1 MVEKL
6 SQAVESSCR
15 TSQDQQTV
23 LNSARL
29 LTRIIPFIFED
40 PDWAGFFWSEA
51 GGETGGELAHRL
63 LSAVSDLLFCPDFT
77 VSSGRSRSR
86 EEVEELNNIDSCEY
100 IWEVGVG
107 CAHST
112 GQLTQHHH
120 NREELLRL
128 LLTSFSESI
137 YSEAG
142 QGRAAWLSLFTSPH
156 NRHTLPL
163 FTSLLNTV
171 CGYQPAG
178 ILPYNHLLWTDSK
191 EKLVELALQVLIV
204 TLEDNNQERREDVA
218 SDNLFLNYL
227 SRIHREEDFQFILS
241 GITRLLMNPLTQ
253 TYLPGSQKKVHFHQ
267 ELLILFWKLCE
278 HNRKFLYHVLK
289 SSDVLEIVIPVLN
302 YINDARVDQSK
313 AGLMHIGV
321 FILLLLSGER
331 NFGVRLNKPYTAAVP
346 MDISV
351 FSGSH
356 ADLLIIVFHKVFITV
371 VVWWY

>member
-6 SQAVESSCR
+6 GRAVESSCR

-40 PDWAGFFWSEA
+40 QDWNNFFWSRPDPAKEGA
-51 GGETGGELAHRL
+51 QLARRL
-63 LSAVSDLLFCPDFT
+63 LSAVTDLMFCPDFT
-77 VSSGRSRSR
+77 VSSSRSR
-86 EEVEELNNIDSCEY
+86 TREEVDELANIDSCEY

-107 CAHST
+107 CAQST
-112 GQLTQHHH
+112 AQVTQHHH

-128 LLTSFSESI
+128 LLTTFSQSI
-137 YSEAG
+137 YQESGRGEAV
-142 QGRAAWLSLFTSPH
+142 WLRVFTSPD

-178 ILPYNHLLWTDSK
+178 VLPYNHLLWADSK
-191 EKLVELALQVLIV
+191 EKLVELSLQVLIV
-204 TLEDNNQERREDVA
+204 TLDDTSQRRTED
-218 SDNLFLNYL
+218 SPPDNLFLNYL
-227 SRIHREEDFQFILS
+227 SRIHREEDLQFILS

-253 TYLPGSQKKVHFHQ
+253 TYLPGSQKKVMVFICCQQSLYLSFYYQVHFHQ

-313 AGLMHIGV
+313 AGLMHT
-321 FILLLLSGER
+321 GE
-331 NFGVRLNKPYTAAVP
+331 K
-346 MDISV
+346 SQ
-351 FSGSH
+351 
-356 ADLLIIVFHKVFITV
+356 TV
-371 VVWWY
+371 VRVVIFSRLQESSSCSSSAARGTSA

>member
-6 SQAVESSCR
+6 SRAVESSCR

-40 PDWAGFFWSEA
+40 PDWAGFFWSES
-51 GGETGGELAHRL
+51 GGETGGGGELAPRL

-77 VSSGRSRSR
+77 VSSSRSRSR
-86 EEVEELNNIDSCEY
+86 EEVDELNNIDSCEF

-107 CAHST
+107 CAHTT
-112 GQLTQHHH
+112 GQVPSHHH
-120 NREELLRL
+120 NRQELLRL
-128 LLTSFSESI
+128 LLTAFSESI
-137 YSEAG
+137 YCEAG
-142 QGRAAWLSLFTSPH
+142 RGRAAWLAVFTSHH

-178 ILPYNHLLWTDSK
+178 ILPYNHLLWADSK
-191 EKLVELALQVLIV
+191 EKLVEVALQVLIV
-204 TLEDNNQERREDVA
+204 TLDDNNQERNEDVA

-313 AGLMHIGV
+313 AGLMHIG
-321 FILLLLSGER
+321 E
-331 NFGVRLNKPYTAAVP
+331 
-346 MDISV
+346 
-351 FSGSH
+351 
-356 ADLLIIVFHKVFITV
+356 
-371 VVWWY
+371 W